1 MTHGIDNMDSWYRH
15 RLMVQTQTQ
24 GIENIHGIVSD
35 SWYSIGTPE
44 SHTYKKGQVVPV
56 CGIFSSPY
64 YLFYSL
70 LSFRIFFSLLFVNV
84 IPTISCYLGYFLV
97 SLICP
102 DIPKLF
108 CDPCYFLLFLTFPFM
123 PVVSCCHCYS
133 IHIFFLFTSVIP
145 YILETPWYPF

>member
-1 MTHGIDNMDSWYRH
+1 M
-15 RLMVQTQTQ
+15 
-24 GIENIHGIVSD
+24 
-35 SWYSIGTPE
+35 
-44 SHTYKKGQVVPV
+44 PV

-64 YLFYSL
+64 FLFYSL

-133 IHIFFLFTSVIP
+133 IHIFFFFYLCYSLYPWNSLVSILIPAISVIP
-145 YILETPWYPF
+145 WFPPLVSQFFLLLFLLSLLFPVIPCFYIFSVLFPVVPCYACYP